1 MLDRLAVN
9 FWLFHTLSWWINLG
23 SVYTHLCLYL
33 FLYLSVYPSRMPWVH
48 IDISVNLTV
57 IYSISFILV
66 FSFSIFLFSLIV
78 RYLILIILNLFAS
91 IIITSLTWSTSLY
104 ISTLPSLASFAQML
118 LPAVTL
124 IPHARLFWCE
134 DTLLTLFWV
143 QMSTFYCRK

>member
-33 FLYLSVYPSRMPWVH
+33 FLYLSVYLSRMPWVH

-104 ISTLPSLASFAQML
+104 ISTLPSLASFAHML

>member
-9 FWLFHTLSWWINLG
+9 FWLFHTLSWWKNLG